1 MMRLWRAALLRELLR
16 GAAGGH
22 GTGPGTGHGSGPG
35 QGSRRLP
42 PPPLSARRRVPAA
55 RGLCTRSE
63 GALEEPG
70 KAAQPQQQPPGP
82 GEPPLTDGGRSK
94 NHGGAA
100 ELAAGGER

>member
-22 GTGPGTGHGSGPG
+22 GAGTGHGTGTG

-42 PPPLSARRRVPAA
+42 PPPLSARR
-55 RGLCTRSE
+55 LCTRSE

-70 KAAQPQQQPPGP
+70 KAAQPQPQPQPQPPAP
-82 GEPPLTDGGRSK
+82 GEPPLPDGGRSK